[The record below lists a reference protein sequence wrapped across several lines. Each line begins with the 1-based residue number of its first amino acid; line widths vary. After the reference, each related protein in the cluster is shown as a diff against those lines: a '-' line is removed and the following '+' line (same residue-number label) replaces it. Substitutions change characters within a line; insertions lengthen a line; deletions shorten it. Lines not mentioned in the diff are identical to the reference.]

1 MKNCYYKFVGSRVM
15 LAAVSI
21 SFAVSLLVPLGS
33 AHASP
38 APGCSASVSY
48 SSEDLVDPGLKQADY
63 YALNVGFDTS
73 ATKYQGSFSL
83 DLGQQAINP
92 DGIVIPF
99 EQDVCVSFF
108 YEDAGYTSSLG
119 WIRADEAVFDGAGAF
134 DWDNTPDSA
143 KHPVFEQVADGSG
156 GGDGILDAYVGD
168 TKSELAAKG
177 FSPFGEVN
185 SDDVTAKD
193 MRKCLGTFGAG
204 AELVFWLANQDG
216 DWRDSDIR
224 DPSNT
229 DIFFTKK
236 IWNPDTFTSCLSSSS
251 SHDRTYLLGQANAGE
266 SCDTPSKG
274 FLDTGALARL
284 SDPDLFNLTMSGSYN
299 MTVDYDEQFSHV
311 IVAAPDG
318 DPNQWILSWEDLNG
332 GGDMDYNDITF
343 RIDRKNGGTLVSK
356 PKSSTSIDV
365 DAFYTAVT
373 FGVYDEIPACTGNRI
388 DYFVSVDNGL
398 NWVEVTNWDRINA
411 YTLEADGTKT
421 LGAAV
426 SGWSYGSPAN
436 TYREARI
443 DFIGLNLSGQEL
455 VWKAE
460 MRSDISDD
468 STCIPRILG
477 ANLDGSTATP
487 ADISRSSPIM
497 VGNVLFSGSLRTP
510 EVSWSEKRPRGYLRA
525 TEMYAPSD
533 PSVANDPPVTV
544 WEGGSVLDGTSS
556 AARDIYF
563 PDVAATSV
571 VTDPLTLIKPDS
583 STAVSGD
590 AVTTLYTG
598 TLTSAPVLATSV
610 RIFAGT
616 MEFRDEGAGRLVSN
630 WGRGVIN
637 LFTGEFVLEF
647 DSAPLASDLFSVEYA
662 YYGAHASQTMQPLEY
677 ANARVS
683 DTMLGLDDRLV
694 NGTDPVYDFNDD
706 GVFSN
711 ADRQIIVDWTRG
723 GGRDWK
729 LGAID
734 HSVPA
739 VVVPPSTSVWY
750 YGTSTSAETRSSFDS
765 YVAGYGDRD
774 AVLFVGSRDGMLHA
788 FDAGPFRWG
797 DNPATA
803 SIEEQR
809 GYFAWIDH
817 DNDSDTSDVPN
828 YGTGQELWSFVPAN
842 LLPRLKN
849 NYINRVSE
857 EGDQAFV
864 DASPTLADIRMD
876 VDCPGCVSTDCV
888 SGTLLG
894 SPGSE
899 QCLGEWRTVLL
910 AAQGNGGD
918 SVVALDVTDP
928 ADPQFMWE
936 YSDPE
941 LFRSR
946 SSPAV
951 GKIGRILVDGVEKWV
966 AFFVSGKTYDTTLYP
981 SIYLI
986 DVTNGSLVDRI
997 HLDAVATGAGAPSGL
1012 GGVPSGQPAI
1022 IDSDGNGYIDRLYI
1036 GTDKGLMYKVDFS
1049 DDPALFWS
1057 ETRNVVINWDYYDDD
1072 TGVTINGQ
1080 PNPVPDDQMW
1090 HPIYASPTVMV
1101 ENGVNPDGSTAYNVR
1116 VFFGTGDNPYF
1127 DEDIDTGSTN
1137 YHFFSY
1143 LDKAPKGS
1151 VDHTL
1156 VELDW
1161 FYPLDPGQRIFASAF
1176 SAAGKIYFG
1185 TSTSDT
1191 EDPCDGDNLGE
1202 LYSFDTNGSNVDS
1215 PIRIATGDIVTTP
1228 LVEDEH
1234 LFVRSSSGT
1243 VMMGGGGFNNKTKVG
1258 GLGVT
1263 KPSSWREITD

>member
-1 MKNCYYKFVGSRVM
+1 MKDSFYNHLKNRKTLMAKSLCFVFCLFIS
-15 LAAVSI
+15 LSTSYAA
-21 SFAVSLLVPLGS
+21 
-33 AHASP
+33 P

-48 SSEDLVDPGLKQADY
+48 SSEDLADPGLKQTDY
-63 YALNVGFDTS
+63 DALMVGFDTS
-73 ATKYQGSFSL
+73 ATKYQGSFYL
-83 DLGQQAINP
+83 DMGQQAINP

-119 WIRADEAVFDGAGAF
+119 WMRADEAVFDGTGAF

-143 KHPVFEQVADGSG
+143 KHAIFEQVSDGSG
-156 GGDGILDAYVGD
+156 GGDGILDAYAAD

-185 SDDVTAKD
+185 SDGVTAKD

-204 AELVFWLANQDG
+204 TELVFWLANRNG
-216 DWRDSDIR
+216 DWRDSDVR
-224 DPSNT
+224 DPTNT
-229 DIFFTKK
+229 DIFFSKK

-251 SHDRTYLLGQANAGE
+251 SHDRTYLLGQANAAE
-266 SCDTPSKG
+266 ACDTTSKG
-274 FLDTGALARL
+274 FLDANAITRL
-284 SDPDLFNLTMSGSYN
+284 NDVFGLTMSGSYD
-299 MTVDYDEQFSHV
+299 MTVNYDEQFSHV
-311 IVAAPDG
+311 IVAAPEG

-356 PKSSTSIDV
+356 PKSATSVDS

-373 FGVYDEIPACTGNRI
+373 FGIYDEIPACEGNRI
-388 DYFVSVDNGL
+388 DYFVSIDNGL
-398 NWVEVTNWDRINA
+398 NWVEVTNWDRVNA
-411 YTLEADGTKT
+411 YTLENDGSKT
-421 LGAAV
+421 MGDSVA
-426 SGWSYGSPAN
+426 SWSYGTPIN

-443 DFIGLNLSGQEL
+443 DFVGLNLSGQEL
-455 VWKAE
+455 IWKAE
-460 MRSDISDD
+460 MRSDVSNDD
-468 STCIPRILG
+468 TCMPRILG
-477 ANLDGSTATP
+477 AYIDGSTATP

-497 VGNVLFSGSLRTP
+497 VGNVLYSGSLRTP
-510 EVSWSEKRPRGYLRA
+510 EVSWNEKRPRGYLRA
-525 TEMYAPSD
+525 TEMYPPAD
-533 PSVANDPPVTV
+533 PSAANDPPVTI
-544 WEGGSVLDGTSS
+544 WEGGNVLDGTS
-556 AARDIYF
+556 AATRDILF
-563 PDVAATSV
+563 PDVTATSV
-571 VTDPLTLIKPDS
+571 VTDPLNLLKPDN
-583 STAVSGD
+583 STVTTGD
-590 AVTTLYTG
+590 SVTTLYSG
-598 TLTSAPVLATSV
+598 TLASAPVLATSV

-630 WGRGVIN
+630 WGRGAIN
-637 LFTGEFVLEF
+637 RFTGEFAIEF
-647 DSAPLASDLFSVEYA
+647 DSAPLASDLFSAEYS
-662 YYGAHASQTMQPLEY
+662 YYSTPASQTMQSLEY
-677 ANARVS
+677 SNARVS
-683 DTMLGLDDRLV
+683 NTMLGLDNRLV

-706 GVFSN
+706 GAFDN

-723 GGRDWK
+723 VGRDWK

-739 VVVPPSTSVWY
+739 VIVPPGTSDWY
-750 YGTSTSAETRSSFDS
+750 YGTSTSAETRSSFDA
-765 YVAGYGDRD
+765 YVTGYADRD
-774 AVLFVGSRDGMLHA
+774 AALFVGSRDGMLHA
-788 FDAGPFRWG
+788 FDAGSFRWG

-803 SIEEQR
+803 LIEEQR
-809 GYFAWIDH
+809 GYFAWYDH
-817 DNDSDTSDVPN
+817 DNDSDTPDVPN

-849 NYINRVSE
+849 NYMNRVSE

-876 VDCPGCVSTDCV
+876 VDCPGCASTDCV

-894 SPGSE
+894 SPGAE
-899 QCLGEWRTVLL
+899 QCVGEWRTVLL
-910 AAQGNGGD
+910 SAQGNGGD

-928 ADPQFMWE
+928 ATPLFMWE

-951 GKIGRILVDGVEKWV
+951 GKIGRVLANGVEKWV
-966 AFFVSGKTYDTTLYP
+966 AFFVSGKTYDTNLYP

-986 DVTNGSLVDRI
+986 DVTDGSLVDRVY
-997 HLDAVATGAGAPSGL
+997 LDAVAIGPDPPSGR

-1022 IDSDGNGYIDRLYI
+1022 IDSDGNGYVDRLYI
-1036 GTDKGLMYKVDFS
+1036 GTDKGLLYKVVFS
-1049 DDPALFWS
+1049 DDPAIFS
-1057 ETRNVVINWDYYDDD
+1057 TATSNVVINWDYYDDD
-1072 TGVTINGQ
+1072 AGTTINGQ

-1101 ENGVNPDGSTAYNVR
+1101 ENGINADGTTDYNVR

-1127 DEDIDTGSTN
+1127 DENIDTGSTN

-1143 LDKAPKGS
+1143 LDKAPKES
-1151 VDHTL
+1151 IEPTL

-1176 SAAGKIYFG
+1176 SSAGKIYFG

-1202 LYSFDTNGSNVDS
+1202 LYAFDTDGSNVDN
-1215 PIRIATGDIVTTP
+1215 PTRIATGDIVTTP

-1263 KPSSWREITD
+1263 TPASWREITD